1 VPVPASTYLDPSKL
15 RDRIELDKLKRQNR
29 EQQQAKYSDP
39 AVQPFKL
46 KTLERPTNLAKV
58 TQEVEAARQAACN
71 FDRKNRPPVPPP
83 KPKPGAGKVRLNS
96 AAVLREDNV
105 YKKKQE
111 QEAAKLRA
119 YEAELR
125 DSSEFD
131 EWRDRMR
138 KEDQEAEAA
147 RVERRRVEALI
158 ADEAA
163 RESKLRQA
171 NDNKAVA
178 IAARA
183 TASQGTVRRLKETA
197 ALRQAQR
204 AVVAEVHSQRERP
217 AMAVEEVRQ
226 AKLAA
231 AAETRDE
238 MERHSEIIAAERRAE
253 EERRADLIKQIRAL
267 ERVPKKRVVAFD
279 PTYVPPVGVLEQM
292 SLAELRERL
301 ATAEAERKEEEAKR
315 RQKIVE
321 AKRSKEE
328 DLKGRITRLSAMR
341 DLAAGD
347 AQQRAEAAKRAEA
360 EAEAARAVRLAEA
373 QAQVHAKLEAKRA
386 ARLQE
391 EARLAAELE
400 RIKVKAQFLGND
412 REAVERKAH
421 LSQREGAQR
430 DALVRQSA
438 VVDAA
443 EKRQSL
449 VEKEMAQRRANL
461 QREREAHQQVV
472 RRYEADAAD
481 ASTLAADKAAAFDAS
496 RQMLKTRLGI
506 GYGWTPES
514 TAAAAA
520 AFGGSAMHG
529 SAMLGGGTKQMAAG
543 KPRSVVSPPA
553 ERATARG
560 M

>member
-1 VPVPASTYLDPSKL
+1 VPVPASTYLDPTKL
-15 RDRIELDKLKRQNR
+15 RDRVELDKLKRQNR
-29 EQQQAKYSDP
+29 EQQQAKYADP
-39 AVQPFKL
+39 AAQPFKL
-46 KTLERPTNLAKV
+46 RMLERPTNLAKV
-58 TQEVEAARQAACN
+58 QQAVEAAREAACD
-71 FDRKNRPPVPPP
+71 FDRKNRPVVLPP
-83 KPKPGAGKVRLNS
+83 KPKPGAGNVRLNS
-96 AAVLREDNV
+96 AAVLREDNL
-105 YKKKQE
+105 YRKKQE

-138 KEDQEAEAA
+138 KVDEEAERA

-171 NDNKAVA
+171 NDNKAAA

-183 TASQGTVRRLKETA
+183 AACQGTVRRLREA
-197 ALRQAQR
+197 AARRQAQR
-204 AVVAEVHSQRERP
+204 AVVAEIQTQRERP
-217 AMAVEEVRQ
+217 GLAVEELRQ

-231 AAETRDE
+231 AAETREE
-238 MERHSEIIAAERRAE
+238 MERHAETIAAERRAE

-267 ERVPKKRVVAFD
+267 ERVPKKRVIAFD

-301 ATAEAERKEEEAKR
+301 ATAEEERKAEEAKR

-328 DLKGRITRLSAMR
+328 DLKGRIARLSAMR

-347 AQQRAEAAKRAEA
+347 SQRRAEAAKRAEA
-360 EAEAARAVRLAEA
+360 EAEAARAARLAEG

-386 ARLQE
+386 ARLKE
-391 EARLAAELE
+391 EARLAAEVE
-400 RIKVKAQFLGND
+400 TIKIQAQFLGSD
-412 REAVERKAH
+412 REAVEKKAH
-421 LSQREGAQR
+421 LSMREGAQH
-430 DALVRQSA
+430 DALARQGA

-443 EKRQSL
+443 EKRQGL
-449 VEKEMAQRRANL
+449 VEKEIAQRRAHL
-461 QREREAHQQVV
+461 QREREARQQLV
-472 RRYEADAAD
+472 RRFEAEAAD
-481 ASTLAADKAAAFDAS
+481 ATAVAADQAAAFDAS

-506 GYGWTPES
+506 RYGWT
-514 TAAAAA
+514 AAASGGNAMFDGSA
-520 AFGGSAMHG
+520 VFGGV
-529 SAMLGGGTKQMAAG
+529 TKQMTAGSGQRLRVLSAAVEG
-543 KPRSVVSPPA
+543 T
-553 ERATARG
+553 ATRG
-560 M
+560 Q